1 MTNKKPSKTE
11 KRKAVSLEKIFD
23 EMKEGL
29 GASVFEVELSL
40 KPDARLDFESKC
52 VLYFSS
58 EYETKKQ
65 FNAAKAFREPCKA
78 YVIRA
83 DADRFSIQQAHPGT
97 GPQYMYDCQCWAF
110 VHYSDVAD
118 IKICSTIK

>member
-29 GASVFEVELSL
+29 GTSVFEVELSL

-52 VLYFSS
+52 VLYFSKD
-58 EYETKKQ
+58 YETRKQ

-83 DADRFSIQQAHPGT
+83 DEGRCSIQLLHPGMAPPYT
-97 GPQYMYDCQCWAF
+97 YDTDGWAF